1 MTKKKKNI
9 IGLTFKCEN
18 EDCGQV
24 FRIGKNGVEAALGR
38 VMKHMQN
45 KGHMNIAPV
54 NPPKGLTYKSEVG
67 DVKVVFDGKDK
78 DAFIQKVKDLCLEHK
93 THMIPQLKLA

>member
-1 MTKKKKNI
+1 MGKKKKNI
-9 IGLTFKCEN
+9 IGLTFRCEE
-18 EDCGQV
+18 EDCGKV

-38 VMKHMQN
+38 VMKHMHD

-54 NPPKGLTYKSEVG
+54 NPPKGLTYKALHG
-67 DVKVVFDGKDK
+67 DVEAVYDGKDEE
-78 DAFIQKVKDLCLEHK
+78 AFIKKVKDLCREHG